1 MNIDIELLNV
11 KGEAIVGTQKMEVNL
26 DFRCETRRRYFGRE
40 KHRQVGE
47 SESFDGVPWKKK
59 EKKMRKIFPPT
70 NIHPSIHC
78 SSSARYLNPR
88 ENWPLTRNT
97 VVIFYKANRLN

>member
-47 SESFDGVPWKKK
+47 SESFDGLPWKKK
-59 EKKMRKIFPPT
+59 EKKCEKFSLPLT
-70 NIHPSIHC
+70 SIHPSTAH
-78 SSSARYLNPR
+78 L
-88 ENWPLTRNT
+88 PL
-97 VVIFYKANRLN
+97 VILILVRTGH